1 MTSSRNDSPDPGAAP
16 TAPPVTTASTSA
28 APHSF
33 RKHGFL
39 WRLGLHRPELRAWA
53 MYDWANSAFVTTIMT
68 AVFPIYY
75 ANVAGKGLSLDVA
88 ESRFTLST
96 TLGLAFIALLSPLLG
111 VIADFLPIKKRLIG
125 GFLAIGVT
133 SVALMFFIGPGDL
146 LLASILFVIAS
157 IAVNGSFV
165 FYDAMLPHIADPEEM
180 DRVSTAGYALGY
192 IGGGILLAVQLTWIM
207 HPEWFGLPEGTL
219 PVRIAFVS
227 VAIWWAVFSIP
238 LFRRVGEPRIRQPAT
253 EPLPVVIR
261 ASFRQ
266 LAATL
271 RELRQFRDAFIMLL
285 AFLIYNDGVGTII
298 RMATAYG
305 EEIGLKTGDMITALL
320 IVQFVGIPASFAFG
334 HVAGKVGTRRA
345 IFAGLATY
353 AVISVLGYFMT
364 SALHFYVLAG
374 LVGLVQGGVQALS
387 RSLFASMIPR
397 HKSSEFFGL
406 FAVFEK
412 FAGILGPA
420 LFAVAVAAFG
430 SSRPAILSIIGFFVV
445 GAALLA
451 RVDVA
456 AGQRAVAEANR
467 EPS

>member
-1 MTSSRNDSPDPGAAP
+1 MS
-16 TAPPVTTASTSA
+16 
-28 APHSF
+28 
-33 RKHGFL
+33 L
-39 WRLGLHRPELRAWA
+39 LHRLALDRKPTRAWV
-53 MYDWANSAFVTTIMT
+53 MYDWANSAFITTVVSAI
-68 AVFPIYY
+68 FPPWF
-75 ANVAGKGLSLDVA
+75 VALAAGAGASEADKAAATGKLSLA
-88 ESRFTLST
+88 TA
-96 TLGLAFIALLSPLLG
+96 LALAVIAIASPLLG
-111 VIADFLPIKKRLIG
+111 AIADHAPVKKRMIAV
-125 GFLAIGVT
+125 FTAIGVT
-133 SVALMFFIGPGDL
+133 ATASLWFVGPGDWP
-146 LLASILFVIAS
+146 LALGLFAVGNIA
-157 IAVNGSFV
+157 ANGAFV
-165 FYDAMLPHIADPEEM
+165 FYDALLPHVARPGEL

-192 IGGGILLAVQLTWIM
+192 LGGGLLLAVNVVMVLS
-207 HPEWFGLPEGTL
+207 PGAVGLPDKDTAIRL
-219 PVRIAFVS
+219 AFVMT
-227 VAIWWAVFSIP
+227 AAWWLAFAIP
-238 LFRRVGEPRIRQPAT
+238 LFRHVPEPVIPAAQRASG
-253 EPLPVVIR
+253 LAAIR
-261 ASFRQ
+261 AGLSDLRH
-266 LAATL
+266 TW
-271 RELRQFRDAFIMLL
+271 RELRRYPQAGMMLL
-285 AFLIYNDGVGTII
+285 AFLVYNDGVGTII

-467 EPS
+467 EPSAPTDPT